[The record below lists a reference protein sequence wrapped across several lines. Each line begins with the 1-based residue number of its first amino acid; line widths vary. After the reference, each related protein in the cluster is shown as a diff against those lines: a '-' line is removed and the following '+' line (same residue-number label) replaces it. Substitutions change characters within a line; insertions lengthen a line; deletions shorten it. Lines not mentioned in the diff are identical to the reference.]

1 MKLIKYINFPR
12 SYFNNSECCHAF
24 PEASEMFVC
33 YAKPLP
39 FTYLEFTLQHP
50 RHKIRKAPSKPN
62 FSYLS
67 GSFSSCVT
75 CNLMVNILIIQQKP
89 QNFQERQKRRDRF
102 LCGVIVSHQLN
113 FKKWKKSKNFRNFKF

>member
-50 RHKIRKAPSKPN
+50 RHKIEKAPSKPKYTN
-62 FSYLS
+62 NTTKTTKFPRTS
-67 GSFSSCVT
+67 
-75 CNLMVNILIIQQKP
+75 
-89 QNFQERQKRRDRF
+89 
-102 LCGVIVSHQLN
+102 
-113 FKKWKKSKNFRNFKF
+113 KKT

>member
-12 SYFNNSECCHAF
+12 SYFNNSECCH
-24 PEASEMFVC
+24 EASEMFVC

-113 FKKWKKSKNFRNFKF
+113 FKKSKKSKNFRNFKF

>member
-12 SYFNNSECCHAF
+12 SYFNTSDSCHAF

-39 FTYLEFTLQHP
+39 FMYLEFTLQHP

-89 QNFQERQKRRDRF
+89 QNFQERQKRRDHF
-102 LCGVIVSHQLN
+102 LCGVMVSHQLN
-113 FKKWKKSKNFRNFKF
+113 FKKSKKSKNFRNFKF